1 MKLNLLKWMTVLMA
15 ILVAFAAII
24 GISHSG
30 IYTGASLNWVTQTI
44 VQDYFNLCVLV
55 PVLIISGLLLPSSKY
70 SIKVMWL
77 GAMFYAFYT
86 FIIYAFSVRFN
97 MLFPAYCL
105 VLGLCFY
112 SLMIFFTHNNLKS
125 DEIPYFRPWL
135 QKASAVFLLLFG
147 ILFYALWLLEVGEA
161 IAHNTIPNSLKEA
174 DLYTNPVHVLDL
186 SIVLPAFAILGY
198 KFLRHTLKAV
208 YLAPAALFF
217 SSLMSLTIATIM
229 FGFYLKG
236 LEDSYML
243 AIVFACIS
251 ISNLL
256 MVLFLPKA
264 TKRSRNMAIPV
275 IFLF

>member
-1 MKLNLLKWMTVLMA
+1 MKLNLLKWMTLLMA
-15 ILVAFAAII
+15 LLVAIAAII
-24 GISHSG
+24 GISHSE
-30 IYTGASLNWVTQTI
+30 IYKGASLNWATQTI

-135 QKASAVFLLLFG
+135 QKVSAVFLLLFG
-147 ILFYALWLLEVGEA
+147 VLFYALWLLEVGAA
-161 IAHNTIPNSLKEA
+161 IAQNTIPSSLKEA

-186 SIVLPAFAILGY
+186 SIVLPAFAILGFQ
-198 KFLRHTLKAV
+198 FLRHAGKAA

-217 SSLMSLTIATIM
+217 SGLMSLTIATIM

-243 AIVFACIS
+243 AIVFAGIS
-251 ISNLL
+251 ISNVL

-264 TKRSRNMAIPV
+264 IKRSRNMAIPV